1 MIVITHTEH
10 KKAKRYHYQQQSIFN
25 LFNKY
30 IHVYKNQET
39 QIKSAARELKE
50 DRSSYTVSVISL
62 YLNIKDQLNFT
73 ARKQLCT

>member
-30 IHVYKNQET
+30 IHVYKENQET

-50 DRSSYTVSVISL
+50 DCLSYTVSKISL
-62 YLNIKDQLNFT
+62 YLNLKG
-73 ARKQLCT
+73 